1 MSELPYLLTAAP
13 SGCTRGV
20 ASLLGADSIMST
32 PLTAKLAGVPGL
44 DIAGIV
50 NRGLEKNENGNPSV
64 KAALGIGGTAS
75 RVMLRNLANQAN
87 SVDPNAIVGTQEKN
101 NQTAKNMLYDLEKRV
116 EAGEAG
122 ALAAPIPPKSLEM
135 INNLNGRVE
144 ERGCQAGE

>member
-1 MSELPYLLTAAP
+1 MSELPYLLTATP
-13 SGCTRGV
+13 SEHPRG
-20 ASLLGADSIMST
+20 ASSQPAIDPMPT

-64 KAALGIGGTAS
+64 KAARGIGGTAS
-75 RVMLRNLANQAN
+75 RVMLRNLADQAN
-87 SVDPNAIVGTQEKN
+87 SIDPNAVVGTQEKN

-122 ALAAPIPPKSLEM
+122 ALAAPIPSESLEI
-135 INNLNGRVE
+135 INNLNRSAE
-144 ERGCQAGE
+144 

>member
-1 MSELPYLLTAAP
+1 MSELPYLLTATP
-13 SGCTRGV
+13 SEHPRG
-20 ASLLGADSIMST
+20 ASSQPAIDPMPT

-64 KAALGIGGTAS
+64 KAARGIGGTAS
-75 RVMLRNLANQAN
+75 RVMLRNLADQAN
-87 SVDPNAIVGTQEKN
+87 SIDPNAVVGAQGEN
-101 NQTAKNMLYDLEKRV
+101 NPTAARLLDDLEKRV
-116 EAGEAG
+116 KAGEVG

-144 ERGCQAGE
+144 ERGGQAGE

>member
-13 SGCTRGV
+13 SKYPRG
-20 ASLLGADSIMST
+20 ALSLLGADFMPT

-64 KAALGIGGTAS
+64 KAARGIGETAS

-122 ALAAPIPPKSLEM
+122 AFAAPIPLESLEM
-135 INNLNGRVE
+135 INNLNRSAE
-144 ERGCQAGE
+144 

>member
-1 MSELPYLLTAAP
+1 MSELPYLLTATP
-13 SGCTRGV
+13 SEHPRG
-20 ASLLGADSIMST
+20 ASSQPAIDPMPT

-50 NRGLEKNENGNPSV
+50 NRALEKNENGNPSV
-64 KAALGIGGTAS
+64 KAARGIGGTAS
-75 RVMLRNLANQAN
+75 CVMLRNLADQAN
-87 SVDPNAIVGTQEKN
+87 SIDPNAVVGAQGEN
-101 NQTAKNMLYDLEKRV
+101 NPTAARLLDDLEKRA

-144 ERGCQAGE
+144 ERGGQAGE

>member
-13 SGCTRGV
+13 SEYPSG
-20 ASLLGADSIMST
+20 APSLPGIDPMPT

-75 RVMLRNLANQAN
+75 RVMLRNLADQAN
-87 SVDPNAIVGTQEKN
+87 SIDPNAVVGAQGEN
-101 NQTAKNMLYDLEKRV
+101 NPTATNMLDNLEKRA
-116 EAGEAG
+116 EAREAG

-135 INNLNGRVE
+135 LNNLNGRVE
-144 ERGCQAGE
+144 ERGGQAGE

>member
-1 MSELPYLLTAAP
+1 MSELPYLLTATP
-13 SGCTRGV
+13 SEHPRGA
-20 ASLLGADSIMST
+20 ASLLGADFMPT

-50 NRGLEKNENGNPSV
+50 NRALEKNENGNPSV
-64 KAALGIGGTAS
+64 KAARGIGGTAS
-75 RVMLRNLANQAN
+75 CVMLRNLADQAN
-87 SVDPNAIVGTQEKN
+87 SIDPNAVVGAQGEN
-101 NQTAKNMLYDLEKRV
+101 SPTAARLLDDLEKRA

-144 ERGCQAGE
+144 ERGGQAGE

>member
-1 MSELPYLLTAAP
+1 MSELPYLLTATP
-13 SGCTRGV
+13 SEHPRGA
-20 ASLLGADSIMST
+20 ASLLGADFMPT

-75 RVMLRNLANQAN
+75 RVMLRNLADQAN
-87 SVDPNAIVGTQEKN
+87 SIDPNAVVGAQGEN
-101 NQTAKNMLYDLEKRV
+101 NPTAARLLDDLEKRA

-144 ERGCQAGE
+144 ERGGQAGE

>member
-13 SGCTRGV
+13 SKYPRG
-20 ASLLGADSIMST
+20 ALSLLGADFMPT

-50 NRGLEKNENGNPSV
+50 SRGLEKNENGNPSV
-64 KAALGIGGTAS
+64 KAARGIGGTAS
-75 RVMLRNLANQAN
+75 RVMLRNLANRVN
-87 SVDPNAIVGTQEKN
+87 SIDPNAVVGTQGKN

-122 ALAAPIPPKSLEM
+122 ALAAPIPSESLEI
-135 INNLNGRVE
+135 INNLNRSAE
-144 ERGCQAGE
+144 